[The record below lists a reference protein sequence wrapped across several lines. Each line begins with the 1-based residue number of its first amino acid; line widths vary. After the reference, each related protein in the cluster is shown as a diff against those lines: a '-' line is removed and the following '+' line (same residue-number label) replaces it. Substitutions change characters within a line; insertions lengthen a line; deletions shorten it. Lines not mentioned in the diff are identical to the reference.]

1 MEQTYKEQLRVFR
14 EATGVEDALKQ
25 QLTQAVDSAF
35 LDTIRDPITF
45 ILEGTIADNLTIL
58 LTTYGKVTPEM
69 INDEFE

>member
-1 MEQTYKEQLRVFR
+1 MERTYKEQLRVFR